1 MRRTT
6 IYRSE
11 RAALLALVAGLLVG
25 VVTPRLAAQDTTKA
39 RQDTTKARVDTVK
52 AARDTVQAPAPA
64 APVTPAAP
72 TPAAAPTGPAP
83 FVPGAAQGQLPATH
97 TVVTGET
104 LWSVA
109 QLYFSDPLLWPEIYR
124 LNTGVIE
131 DPHWIYP
138 GEVLNVGSVAPV
150 AVAQAPADTTRVSQ
164 PPGADTVRVQP
175 QADTVTALAPPPPDT
190 GRVADTAQA
199 VVEAPPP
206 PPSPMEAYQTI
217 FERRRTTG
225 EEVQAVLRAYA
236 NPLYRPVRRGEFY
249 SAGFLTENERLPWG
263 RVIGNTATPAIPRM
277 TEGTRA
283 TTFDQIALQP
293 PRNASYHIGDSVL
306 VVRIDRDISGWGGV
320 VVPTGVA
327 RVTELQRR
335 QVLADVIMQ
344 FHRIRD
350 GQLALPLEP
359 FKDAGLVRPAPVERG
374 LEGQVVAVRDFHEI
388 QTPQQIV
395 FINRGRAE
403 GVTPGDVFE
412 VFKPASGLP
421 GSASEEVMMVLEIVH
436 TRDRSASG
444 LVLNIIHPGV
454 RPGMPV
460 RLVRKMPS

>member
-25 VVTPRLAAQDTTKA
+25 VVTPQLAA
-39 RQDTTKARVDTVK
+39 QDTTKARVDTVK

-64 APVTPAAP
+64 APLTPAAATPAAP
-72 TPAAAPTGPAP
+72 TPTGPAP
-83 FVPGAAQGQLPATH
+83 FVPGAAQQGQLPASH

-104 LWSVA
+104 LWSIA

-138 GEVLNVGSVAPV
+138 GEVLNLGSGAPV
-150 AVAQAPADTTRVSQ
+150 AVAQAPVDTTTRVTQ
-164 PPGADTVRVQP
+164 PPTQPLGADTVRVQP

-190 GRVADTAQA
+190 ARVADTAQA

-206 PPSPMEAYQTI
+206 PPSPTEAYQTI

-225 EEVQAVLRAYA
+225 EEVRAVLRAYA

-263 RVIGNTATPAIPRM
+263 RVIGNTATPAIPRL
-277 TEGTRA
+277 TEGSRA
-283 TTFDQIALQP
+283 TTFDQIAVQP
-293 PRNASYHIGDSVL
+293 PRSASYHVGDSL
-306 VVRIDRDISGWGGV
+306 LIVRIDRDINGWGSV
-320 VVPTGVA
+320 VVPLGVA

-344 FHRIRD
+344 FSRIHD
-350 GQLALPLEP
+350 GHLVLPLEP
-359 FKDAGLVRPAPVERG
+359 FKDPGLVRPTPVERG
-374 LEGQVVAVRDFHEI
+374 LEGQVVAARDFHEV
-388 QTPQQIV
+388 QTPQQIL
-395 FINRGRAE
+395 FINRGRVE

-421 GSASEEVMMVLEIVH
+421 GSASEEVLMVIEIVH

-444 LVLNIIHPGV
+444 LVINIIHPGV